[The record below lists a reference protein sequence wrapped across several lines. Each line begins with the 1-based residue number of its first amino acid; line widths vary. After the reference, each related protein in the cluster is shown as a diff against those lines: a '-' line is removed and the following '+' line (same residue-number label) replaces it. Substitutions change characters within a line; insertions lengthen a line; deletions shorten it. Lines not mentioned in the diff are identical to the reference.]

1 MWCMLRSRSWSVP
14 GCSTMDFPP
23 PDDKSVV
30 APYLGLSAAK

>member
-1 MWCMLRSRSWSVP
+1 MVGAGTLGP
-14 GCSTMDFPP
+14 MDFPP